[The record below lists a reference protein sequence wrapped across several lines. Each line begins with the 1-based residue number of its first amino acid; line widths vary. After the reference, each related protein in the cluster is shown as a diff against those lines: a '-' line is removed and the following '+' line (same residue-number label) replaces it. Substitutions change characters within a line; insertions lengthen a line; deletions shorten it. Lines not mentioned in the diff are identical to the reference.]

1 MEPSEYYEARNK
13 NTRSPRKLPQS
24 HDMYG
29 YPSTALYPEATRSS
43 SPPHVKEPLF
53 AQPQSGNPNYDL
65 RQRNK
70 RQQNRP
76 PSSRPR
82 SLAYISGGARDYEA
96 LVSPSVVEAVQ
107 QQENDMTRARS
118 MAAISS
124 ISSSHHRQSP
134 QRRPNSGG
142 SRRSKSPAA
151 AASSSRRRQYRS
163 EMNLDK
169 KTESSRAQV
178 RGTRRRL
185 SSGGQGDNSSFY
197 FSEGTVLDEV
207 DHMLSSSDSELN

>member
-1 MEPSEYYEARNK
+1 
-13 NTRSPRKLPQS
+13 
-24 HDMYG
+24 
-29 YPSTALYPEATRSS
+29 
-43 SPPHVKEPLF
+43 
-53 AQPQSGNPNYDL
+53 
-65 RQRNK
+65 
-70 RQQNRP
+70 
-76 PSSRPR
+76 
-82 SLAYISGGARDYEA
+82 
-96 LVSPSVVEAVQ
+96 
-107 QQENDMTRARS
+107 

-134 QRRPNSGG
+134 QRRPNSGGG

-163 EMNLDK
+163 EMDLDK

>member
-1 MEPSEYYEARNK
+1 MLS
-13 NTRSPRKLPQS
+13 
-24 HDMYG
+24 
-29 YPSTALYPEATRSS
+29 
-43 SPPHVKEPLF
+43 
-53 AQPQSGNPNYDL
+53 NP
-65 RQRNK
+65 
-70 RQQNRP
+70 
-76 PSSRPR
+76 
-82 SLAYISGGARDYEA
+82 
-96 LVSPSVVEAVQ
+96 
-107 QQENDMTRARS
+107 TFRARS

-142 SRRSKSPAA
+142 GGGSSNRRSKSP

-169 KTESSRAQV
+169 KTESSRAQVNARTVAGWQTWSIFRPRDTLIKNALQV

-207 DHMLSSSDSELN
+207 DHMLSSSDSELNWIWLGGAMLSRTVLSVVLQTQNLPSYHPYLYSAVYNKTDRSSGVA